1 MQHRRF
7 CEAEDREIPYEEVG
21 RGWELPDGRLV
32 PLTDQDLARLPPA
45 TRHVVEVFG
54 FVPGQAI
61 DPIAYSRPHYV
72 GPGGPQADRP
82 YALLVEA
89 LARN

>member
-1 MQHRRF
+1 MQHRRL

-21 RGWELPDGRLV
+21 RGWELPEGRLV
-32 PLTDQDLARLPPA
+32 PLTDQDLARLPLA
-45 TRHVVEVFG
+45 TRHVVEVLR

-61 DPIAYSRPHYV
+61 DPISYSRL
-72 GPGGPQADRP
+72 

-89 LARN
+89 LART

>member
-1 MQHRRF
+1 M
-7 CEAEDREIPYEEVG
+7 
-21 RGWELPDGRLV
+21 